1 VISRPAENLVIL
13 VVTVVSSSLVVLVPT
28 FSYVTYVN
36 QTIHYFHLYTGFR
49 FIAIV
54 VAPLVAAASSILIAR
69 RAAAPPGPL
78 RRAVAIAIVTTVGTP
93 PVVALLVGVRALLPG
108 AVPLVA
114 SVPELLAVVA
124 VGGWLYWSPVA
135 LALMGPLLL
144 LGAWMLHRY
153 GHALGCGSPT

>member
-1 VISRPAENLVIL
+1 MTTLAIIPLTLDPLA
-13 VVTVVSSSLVVLVPT
+13 VPVEA
-28 FSYVTYVN
+28 SVP
-36 QTIHYFHLYTGFR
+36 YFHLYTGFR

-54 VAPLVAAASSILIAR
+54 VAPLIAAASGILIAQ

-78 RRAVAIAIVTTVGTP
+78 RRAAALAIVTTVGTP
-93 PVVALLVGVRALLPG
+93 PVVALLVGMRALLPG

-135 LALMGPLLL
+135 LMLLLPLLI
-144 LGAWMLHRY
+144 GVARWQSQP
-153 GHALGCGSPT
+153 APPV

>member
-1 VISRPAENLVIL
+1 MPWSTPLIALIAALLIMPLPLDPLAIPIEAS
-13 VVTVVSSSLVVLVPT
+13 VP
-28 FSYVTYVN
+28 
-36 QTIHYFHLYTGFR
+36 YFHLYTGFR

-135 LALMGPLLL
+135 LILLLPLLMGVARWQSQP
-144 LGAWMLHRY
+144 A
-153 GHALGCGSPT
+153 PPV

>member
-1 VISRPAENLVIL
+1 MELTTISLALVTALLI
-13 VVTVVSSSLVVLVPT
+13 VPLPLDLLAIPVEA
-28 FSYVTYVN
+28 SVP
-36 QTIHYFHLYTGFR
+36 YFHLYTGFR

-54 VAPLVAAASSILIAR
+54 VAPLAAAASSILIGR

-78 RRAVAIAIVTTVGTP
+78 RRAAAVAIVTTVGTP

-124 VGGWLYWSPVA
+124 VGGWLHWSPVA
-135 LALMGPLLL
+135 LALMGPPLVG
-144 LGAWMLHRY
+144 LGWWRGRH
-153 GHALGCGSPT
+153 

>member
-1 VISRPAENLVIL
+1 MVGSIALVGALLI
-13 VVTVVSSSLVVLVPT
+13 VPLPLDLLAIPVEA
-28 FSYVTYVN
+28 SVP
-36 QTIHYFHLYTGFR
+36 YFHLYTGFR

-69 RAAAPPGPL
+69 RAAATSGPL
-78 RRAVAIAIVTTVGTP
+78 RRAAAVAIVTTVGTP

-108 AVPLVA
+108 AIPLVA

-135 LALMGPLLL
+135 FPPLLIL
-144 LGAWMLHRY
+144 LTSVTRWQR
-153 GHALGCGSPT
+153 

>member
-1 VISRPAENLVIL
+1 MRTADRVEWSTVLIALLTALFIVPLPLDLLAISVEA
-13 VVTVVSSSLVVLVPT
+13 SVP
-28 FSYVTYVN
+28 
-36 QTIHYFHLYTGFR
+36 YFHLYTGFR

-54 VAPLVAAASSILIAR
+54 VAPLVAAASSILIAQ

-78 RRAVAIAIVTTVGTP
+78 RRAAAVAIVTTVGTP

-135 LALMGPLLL
+135 LMLLLPLLI
-144 LGAWMLHRY
+144 GVARWQSQP
-153 GHALGCGSPT
+153 APPV